1 MQLQSSSYKLD
12 DQATATTTPVETVQN
27 WLIKQLAEQLRLDP
41 ASIKVNEPFTRYGLD
56 SIDAVTLVGDLEDWL
71 DLDLPDTLFWDHPT
85 VEKSAKYL
93 EENYDLAD
101 AVSNIESEETATET
115 PINETQD
122 NNNDKKGWGN
132 LFGRFK

>member
-1 MQLQSSSYKLD
+1 MQVQSSSYKLD
-12 DQATATTTPVETVQN
+12 DQATATTPVETVQN

-41 ASIKVNEPFTRYGLD
+41 ASIKITEPFTRYGLD

-93 EENYDLAD
+93 EENYDLAN
-101 AVSNIESEETATET
+101 ALSNIESEETAKEESV
-115 PINETQD
+115 NETQD
-122 NNNDKKGWGN
+122 NNNEKKGWGN

>member
-12 DQATATTTPVETVQN
+12 DQVAATTTPVETVQN

-41 ASIKVNEPFTRYGLD
+41 ASIKITEPFTRYGLD

>member
-1 MQLQSSSYKLD
+1 MQLQSSSFKLD
-12 DQATATTTPVETVQN
+12 DPKTAIAPIETVQN
-27 WLIKQLAEQLRLDP
+27 WLIEQLAEQLSLDP
-41 ASIKVNEPFTRYGLD
+41 TTIKVSEPLTRYGLD

-85 VEKSAKYL
+85 IEKSAQYL

-101 AVSNIESEETATET
+101 ALSNIETQADEMPVNQSQNQD
-115 PINETQD
+115 NETVE
-122 NNNDKKGWGN
+122 KKGWGN

>member
-1 MQLQSSSYKLD
+1 MQVQSSSYKLD
-12 DQATATTTPVETVQN
+12 DQATATTPVETVQN

-41 ASIKVNEPFTRYGLD
+41 ASIKITEPFTRYGLD

-85 VEKSAKYL
+85 VEKSANYL

-101 AVSNIESEETATET
+101 ALSNIELEETPEEE
-115 PINETQD
+115 PVNQTQD

>member
-1 MQLQSSSYKLD
+1 MQVQSSSYKLD
-12 DQATATTTPVETVQN
+12 DQATATTPVETVQN

-41 ASIKVNEPFTRYGLD
+41 ASIKITEPFTRYGLD

-85 VEKSAKYL
+85 VEKSANYL
-93 EENYDLAD
+93 KENYDLAD
-101 AVSNIESEETATET
+101 ALSNIEPEETTTEE
-115 PINETQD
+115 PVNQTQD

>member
-1 MQLQSSSYKLD
+1 MQVQSSSYKLD
-12 DQATATTTPVETVQN
+12 DQAAATTPVETVQN

-41 ASIKVNEPFTRYGLD
+41 ASIKITEPFTRYGLD

-85 VEKSAKYL
+85 VEKSAQYL

-101 AVSNIESEETATET
+101 ALSSVESEQTATEE
-115 PINETQD
+115 PVNQTQD
-122 NNNDKKGWGN
+122 NNNEKKGWGN

>member
-1 MQLQSSSYKLD
+1 MQVQSSSYKLD
-12 DQATATTTPVETVQN
+12 DQATATTPVETVQN

-41 ASIKVNEPFTRYGLD
+41 ASIKITEPFTRYGLD

-101 AVSNIESEETATET
+101 ALSNIESEETAVEE
-115 PINETQD
+115 PVKETQD

-132 LFGRFK
+132 LFGRFQ